1 MKTLSII
8 ISQALLIGCTLPAW
22 GQGQASPA
30 AANPAGPPLL
40 GQPVRAMDIIGSG
53 IRNSQNEKLGTVKDL
68 ALDLENGRLVE
79 IIVARGGFLG
89 LDQKLVAVPP
99 QDFNAGAGGSS
110 LRLSLDKAKLD
121 GAPAVDLSQWSESMK
136 QARVEEVYQY
146 FGERPY
152 FLVPELLPKNAG
164 RPVLHPL
171 HEVERAGHLV
181 HLSTLNYLDEN
192 IGKVEDLI
200 VDLPAGRVVEVIID
214 SGQFL
219 RVKDE
224 LSAVPPQALHF
235 NADRD
240 ILRLDTT
247 AAALAG
253 APHFSARDWPLID
266 REQAGQVYRAYNVVP
281 YFLPFSLGGT
291 TQNAGPSDEDVVA
304 SLDAVEQKADM
315 NITIQVGEA
324 IQRARRLSDEA
335 RHVNVNT
342 VKGRVILTGMVADSS
357 EKRRLGRIAA
367 RYAVSGSV
375 DNQLEIRAE
384 ATSSLN

>member
-1 MKTLSII
+1 MKALSNIF
-8 ISQALLIGCTLPAW
+8 SQALLIGFTLPAW

-40 GQPVRAMDIIGSG
+40 GQPVRAMEIIGSG
-53 IRNSQNEKLGTVKDL
+53 IRNSQDEKLGTVKDL
-68 ALDLENGRLVE
+68 ALDLENGRIVE
-79 IIVARGGFLG
+79 IVVARGGFLG
-89 LDQKLVAVPP
+89 VDQKLVAVPP
-99 QDFNAGAGGSS
+99 QDFNAEPGGRS

-121 GAPAVDLSQWSESMK
+121 GAPAVDLSQWSETMK

-146 FGERPY
+146 FGEKPY
-152 FLVPELLPKNAG
+152 FDIPELLPKSAG

-171 HEVERAGHLV
+171 PEVERAGHLV
-181 HLSTLNYLDEN
+181 HLSTLNYLDQN

-219 RVKDE
+219 HVKDE

-235 NADRD
+235 DSDRH

-247 AAALAG
+247 AAALAS

-266 REQAGQVYRAYNVVP
+266 RKQAGQVYRAYNVVP

-291 TQNAGPSDEDVVA
+291 TQNAGQSDEDVVA
-304 SLDAVEQKADM
+304 SLDAVEQKADL
-315 NITIQVGEA
+315 NITTQVREA
-324 IQRARRLSDEA
+324 LQRASRLSDEA

-342 VKGRVILTGMVADSS
+342 VHGRVILTGMVADSS
-357 EKRRLGRIAA
+357 ERRHLGRIAA
-367 RYAVSGSV
+367 RYAVSGQV
-375 DNQLEIRAE
+375 DNQLEIRAV
-384 ATSSLN
+384 AASAVN